1 MKMVCRNMSSGVA
14 VAQTA
19 VPSVVRKKASVSG
32 SKPVRRTLRVTR

>member
-1 MKMVCRNMSSGVA
+1 MKIVCLNMSSGVP

-19 VPSVVRKKASVSG
+19 VPRVVRKKARVSG